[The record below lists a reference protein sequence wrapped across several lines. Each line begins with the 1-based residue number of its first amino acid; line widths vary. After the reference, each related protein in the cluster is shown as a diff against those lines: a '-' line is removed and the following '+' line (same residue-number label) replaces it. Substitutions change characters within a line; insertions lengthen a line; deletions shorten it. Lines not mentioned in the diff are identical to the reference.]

1 MKTLTQRSGIRS
13 CVLAAVSALAAAP
26 ALVVLAALTILSIAP
41 APLALAHHS
50 GAMFEDTRTLELT
63 GTVTHFDYVNPHSW
77 LYVNVE
83 GDDGAVTEWGF
94 ELDSP
99 VRLRR
104 IGVSPNQWQ
113 EGDRVVV
120 RTRPLKDGRPAGFL
134 VGAVSDKGK
143 TFGQANGLSL
153 GE

>member
-1 MKTLTQRSGIRS
+1 MKTL
-13 CVLAAVSALAAAP
+13 AALAALAVAP
-26 ALVVLAALTILSIAP
+26 
-41 APLALAHHS
+41 ALAHHS
-50 GAMFEDTRTLELT
+50 GAMFEDFRTVDLT
-63 GTVTHFDYVNPHSW
+63 GNVVRFDYVNPHSW

-83 GDDGAVTEWGF
+83 NEDGTVTEWGF

-99 VRLRR
+99 TRLRR
-104 IGVSPNQWQ
+104 IGVSPNHWQ

-134 VGAVSDKGK
+134 VGAVSDQGK
-143 TFGQANGLSL
+143 TFGQTNGLAL

>member
-1 MKTLTQRSGIRS
+1 MKPSSAWTAFAVVCTLFALPA
-13 CVLAAVSALAAAP
+13 VLPPAAQ
-26 ALVVLAALTILSIAP
+26 
-41 APLALAHHS
+41 AHHS
-50 GAMFEDTRTLELT
+50 GAMFEDRTTLDLT
-63 GTVTHFDYVNPHSW
+63 GTVTRFDYLNPHSW
-77 LYVNVE
+77 LYINVE
-83 GDDGAVTEWGF
+83 SEDGTVTEWGF

-99 VRLRR
+99 TILRR
-104 IGVSPNQWQ
+104 QGVSPNHWQ
-113 EGDRVVV
+113 EGDRVAV